1 VTRFIPESELV
12 YEIEGHRPLSD
23 PHLLA
28 LHVGHVVISDLLDLS
43 LESPS
48 LLVFLPVLLSLDPE
62 ERLKSQNFNKF

>member
-1 VTRFIPESELV
+1 METSRRTLWAAARFV
-12 YEIEGHRPLSD
+12 SD

-28 LHVGHVVISDLLDLS
+28 LHVGLVVFSDLLDIS